1 MLTRHPEFL
10 RYVLFADAV
19 ASGATG
25 ALMIAGAGFLSGLLS
40 IPGELLFEAG
50 LLLMPYVLFVLWTA
64 TRRTIPAT
72 PVWLIIAGNA
82 LWTLGS
88 IVVLLGWLAPNA
100 LGHAFVIFQA
110 AAVGLLGLLQYV
122 GLGHRAAAA

>member
-1 MLTRHPEFL
+1 MLTRHPDFL

-25 ALMIAGAGFLSGLLS
+25 ALMIAGAGFLSGLLA

-50 LLLMPYVLFVLWTA
+50 LLLVPYVLFVLWTA
-64 TRRTIPAT
+64 TRRTIPVA

-100 LGHAFVIFQA
+100 LGHGFVIFQA
-110 AAVGLLGLLQYV
+110 AAVGLFGLLQFV
-122 GLGHRAAAA
+122 GLGHRAVAA

>member
-10 RYVLFADAV
+10 RYVLFADAA

-25 ALMIAGAGFLSGLLS
+25 ALMIAGAGYLSGLLS
-40 IPGELLFEAG
+40 IPAGLLFEAG
-50 LLLMPYVLFVLWTA
+50 LLLVPYVLFVLWTA
-64 TRRTIPAT
+64 TRRAIPVT
-72 PVWLIIAGNA
+72 PVRLIIACNA

-110 AAVGLLGLLQYV
+110 GAVGLLGLLQYL
-122 GLGHRAAAA
+122 GLGGRATA